1 MHTNP
6 PSPFNILALLLLSI
20 MHYSLVG
27 RSKRSDLRH
36 AKPNEILC
44 VVGRYACSVYITH
57 FYNHVCDKKHLKN
70 KKLNNPVHLIYL
82 HFYCSQLCNIACKG
96 EQKMRLDKFTI
107 KAQEALQSAQSL
119 ASEKHNPELSTEHLM
134 QSLINQTDGIVT
146 PIFQKLGVDVHGITA
161 VLEDLIQKSPKVQ
174 GVSSDI
180 RVSIPLQSVLETAL
194 KEATSLKDEY
204 VSTEHLLIACAES
217 KQDKVGKILS
227 DAGITKDKI
236 LKALVDIRGNQRIT
250 DQNPEDKYQTLT
262 RFGRE
267 LTQEAMTGKLD
278 PVIGRDD
285 EIRRVMQVLSRR
297 RKNNPVLIGEPGVGK
312 TAIVEGLA
320 QRIADGDVP
329 ESLRE
334 KRLIALD
341 LGALI
346 AGSKYRGEFED
357 RLKAVLADVEQ
368 AEGQVVLFIDELHT
382 IVGAG
387 AAEGAVDASNMLKP
401 ALARGELRCIG
412 ATTLDEY
419 RKHIEKD
426 AALERRFQP
435 VLVQEP
441 SAEDTIAILRGLKE
455 RYETHHGV
463 QIQDNAIVAAA
474 TLSKRYI
481 SDRFLPDKAV
491 DLIDEAASRLRIEID
506 SVPEVIDEVERRI
519 IQLQI
524 EQQALEKEDD
534 DASKQRVKKLNLDL
548 AELKEKSNALKAGW
562 KNEKENLGQIR
573 KLMEQIETL
582 RFESEQAKRTGNL
595 AKASELEYGKIPA
608 LETELE
614 TLREAVE
621 ADENGTQMLK
631 EHVSAED
638 IAEIVAKWTGI
649 PVYRL
654 MEGETQKL
662 LHMEER
668 LSEQVIG
675 QNEAVS
681 AVSNAIRR
689 SRVGLGDP
697 EQPLGSF
704 LFMGPTGVGKTHLA
718 KSLAEFLFD
727 DVNAIVRIDMSEYME
742 KHTVSRLIGAP
753 PGYVGYDE
761 GGQLTEAVRR
771 HPYCVILLDEVE
783 KAHPEVFNV
792 LLQMLDDGRMTD
804 GQGRTVDFK
813 YTVVIMTSN
822 IGSQWISDSHLRN
835 DEIRQKVMDALQA
848 HFTPEFL
855 NRVDDLIIFDR
866 LGIEELKQ
874 IVTLEIT
881 QLSAR
886 FAEKEMT
893 LTLTDSAK
901 TELVNRGFDAVY
913 GARPL
918 RRTLQRDILNPLA
931 IDMLESKFQD
941 GDAIAVDFAD
951 GEFLFSA
958 K

>member
-1 MHTNP
+1 
-6 PSPFNILALLLLSI
+6 
-20 MHYSLVG
+20 
-27 RSKRSDLRH
+27 
-36 AKPNEILC
+36 
-44 VVGRYACSVYITH
+44 
-57 FYNHVCDKKHLKN
+57 
-70 KKLNNPVHLIYL
+70 
-82 HFYCSQLCNIACKG
+82 
-96 EQKMRLDKFTI
+96 MRFDRFTI
-107 KAQEALQSAQSL
+107 KAREVLETAQNL
-119 ASEKHNPELSTEHLM
+119 ATDAQNPELSVEHLM
-134 QSLINQTDGIVT
+134 LALIKQTDGIVT
-146 PIFQKLGVDVHGITA
+146 PIFQKLGVDLAGITSAIETA
-161 VLEDLIQKSPKVQ
+161 VEKMPKVQ
-174 GVSSDI
+174 GAASEMRIAHV
-180 RVSIPLQSVLETAL
+180 LQSVLDAGF
-194 KEATSLKDEY
+194 KEATVLKDAY
-204 VSTEHLLIACAES
+204 VSTEHLLIACTEA
-217 KQDKVGKILS
+217 KQTEVGKILRE
-227 DAGITKDKI
+227 AGVTKDKI

-250 DQNPEDKYQTLT
+250 DQNPEDKYQALT

-267 LTQEAMTGKLD
+267 LTQEAISGKLD

-435 VLVQEP
+435 VQVEEP
-441 SAEDTIAILRGLKE
+441 SVEDTIAILRGLKE

-481 SDRFLPDKAV
+481 SERFLPDKAV
-491 DLIDEAASRLRIEID
+491 DLVDEAASRLRIEID
-506 SVPEVIDEVERRI
+506 SVPEQIDEVERRI

-524 EQQALEKEDD
+524 EQQALEKEEDS
-534 DASKQRVKKLNLDL
+534 ASQQRLEKLIAEL
-548 AELKEKSNALKAGW
+548 AELKEQADALKAAW
-562 KNEKENLGQIR
+562 QNEKASLTQIGE
-573 KLMEQIETL
+573 LMEQIEAL
-582 RFESEQAKRTGNL
+582 RIESEQAKRSGNL
-595 AKASELEYGKIPA
+595 AGASELEYGKIP
-608 LETELE
+608 ELE
-614 TLREAVE
+614 SQLNRVRETME
-621 ADENGTQMLK
+621 ANAQGTQMLK
-631 EHVSAED
+631 EQVGAED

-662 LHMEER
+662 IHMEER
-668 LSEQVIG
+668 LQAQVIG
-675 QNEAVS
+675 QDAAVS

-689 SRVGLGDP
+689 ARVGLGDP
-697 EQPLGSF
+697 DRPLGSF

-727 DVNAIVRIDMSEYME
+727 DANAMTRIDMSEYME

-813 YTVVIMTSN
+813 NAVVIMTSN
-822 IGSQWISDSHLRN
+822 IGSQWISDALL
-835 DEIRQKVMDALQA
+835 DGKEIRRKVMEAVQS
-848 HFTPEFL
+848 HFPPEFL
-855 NRVDDLIIFDR
+855 NRIDDLIIFDR
-866 LGIEELKQ
+866 LGIEALKR
-874 IVTLEIT
+874 IVTLELT
-881 QLSAR
+881 QLSQR

-893 LTLTDSAK
+893 LVLSESANDA
-901 TELVNRGFDAVY
+901 LVKRGFDAVY

-918 RRTLQRDILNPLA
+918 RRTIQRDILNPLA
-931 IDMLESKFQD
+931 IQILEGTFHD
-941 GDAIAVDFAD
+941 GDAIAVDFEDEKFTFQKA
-951 GEFLFSA
+951 
-958 K
+958 

>member
-1 MHTNP
+1 M
-6 PSPFNILALLLLSI
+6 LSCISSNESRRHI
-20 MHYSLVG
+20 MQF
-27 RSKRSDLRH
+27 D
-36 AKPNEILC
+36 
-44 VVGRYACSVYITH
+44 
-57 FYNHVCDKKHLKN
+57 
-70 KKLNNPVHLIYL
+70 
-82 HFYCSQLCNIACKG
+82 
-96 EQKMRLDKFTI
+96 RLTI
-107 KAQEALQSAQSL
+107 KAQEALQTAQSL
-119 ASEKHNPELSTEHLM
+119 SSQAQSPELGVEHLM
-134 QSLINQTDGIVT
+134 VALITQTDGIVT
-146 PIFQKLGVDVHGITA
+146 PIFQKLGADTA
-161 VLEDLIQKSPKVQ
+161 SIKAATEGVIEKAPKVHRA
-174 GVSSDI
+174 GSELYISAA
-180 RVSIPLQSVLETAL
+180 LQTVLDNAM
-194 KEATSLKDEY
+194 KEATTLKDEY
-204 VSTEHLLIACAES
+204 VSTEHLLIACAET
-217 KQDKVGKILS
+217 KQSETGKILRE
-227 DAGITKDKI
+227 AGITKDKI
-236 LKALVDIRGNQRIT
+236 LAALVDIRGNQRVT
-250 DQNPEDKYQTLT
+250 DQNPEDKYQALT

-267 LTQEAMTGKLD
+267 LTQEALAGRLD

-329 ESLRE
+329 ETLRE
-334 KRLIALD
+334 KRLTALD

-357 RLKAVLADVEQ
+357 RLKAVLADIEQ
-368 AEGQVVLFIDELHT
+368 AEGQVILFIDELHT

-419 RKHIEKD
+419 RKYIEKD

-435 VLVQEP
+435 VQVLEP
-441 SAEDTIAILRGLKE
+441 SVEDTIAILRGLKE

-474 TLSKRYI
+474 TLSKRYL
-481 SDRFLPDKAV
+481 SERFLPDKAV
-491 DLIDEAASRLRIEID
+491 DLVDEAASRLRIEID
-506 SVPEVIDEVERRI
+506 SVPEEIDEVERRI

-524 EQQALEKEDD
+524 EQQALMKEDD
-534 DASKQRVKKLNLDL
+534 AAAKQRLEKLNAEL
-548 AELKEKSNALKAGW
+548 AELKERANALKANW
-562 KNEKENLGQIR
+562 QNEKANLVQIR
-573 KLMEQIETL
+573 ELMEQIEAL
-582 RFESEQAKRTGNL
+582 RIESEQAKRSGDL
-595 AKASELEYGKIPA
+595 GKASELEYGRIPA
-608 LETELE
+608 LEKQLQA
-614 TLREAVE
+614 LREDAVE
-621 ADENGTQMLK
+621 EPSLSRQSDNATSHSRLLK

-649 PVYRL
+649 PVFRL

-668 LSEQVIG
+668 LREQVIG
-675 QNEAVS
+675 QNEAVA

-689 SRVGLGDP
+689 ARVGLGDP
-697 EQPLGSF
+697 GKPLGSF

-727 DVNAIVRIDMSEYME
+727 DANAMVRMDMSEYME

-771 HPYCVILLDEVE
+771 QPYCVILLDEVE

-813 YTVVIMTSN
+813 NTVVIMSSN
-822 IGSQWISDSHLRN
+822 IGSQWITDARLMPEELR
-835 DEIRQKVMDALQA
+835 RKVMDALRA
-848 HFTPEFL
+848 HFPPEFL
-855 NRVDDLIIFDR
+855 NRIDDLVIFER
-866 LGIEELKQ
+866 LGMDELKR
-874 IVTLEIT
+874 IVTLELAH
-881 QLSAR
+881 LSTR

-893 LTLTDSAK
+893 LTLSDAAK
-901 TELVNRGFDAVY
+901 AQLVERGFDEVY

-918 RRTLQRDILNPLA
+918 RRVLQRDILNPLA
-931 IDMLESKFQD
+931 IQMLEGTFSD
-941 GDAIAVDFAD
+941 GDAIAADFAN
-951 GEFLFSA
+951 GEFVFQ
-958 K
+958 KE

>member
-1 MHTNP
+1 
-6 PSPFNILALLLLSI
+6 
-20 MHYSLVG
+20 
-27 RSKRSDLRH
+27 
-36 AKPNEILC
+36 
-44 VVGRYACSVYITH
+44 
-57 FYNHVCDKKHLKN
+57 
-70 KKLNNPVHLIYL
+70 
-82 HFYCSQLCNIACKG
+82 
-96 EQKMRLDKFTI
+96 MRLDRLTI
-107 KAQEALQSAQSL
+107 KAQEALQAAQTL
-119 ASEKHNPELSTEHLM
+119 ASEAQNPELGVEHLM
-134 QSLINQTDGIVT
+134 LSLIKQTDGIVT
-146 PIFQKLGVDVHGITA
+146 PIFQKLGVDTQEITSA
-161 VLEDLIQKSPKVQ
+161 LEGVLQKSPKVQ
-174 GVSSDI
+174 GVSSELHI
-180 RVSIPLQSVLETAL
+180 SRSLQSVLETAL
-194 KEATSLKDEY
+194 KEAVTLKDEY
-204 VSTEHLLIACAES
+204 VSTEHLLIACTES
-217 KQDKVGKILS
+217 KQSEVGQILH
-227 DAGITKDKI
+227 DAGVTKNKI
-236 LKALVDIRGNQRIT
+236 LKALVDIRGTQRIT
-250 DQNPEDKYQTLT
+250 DQNPEDKYQALT

-267 LTQEAMTGKLD
+267 LTQEAMSGKLD

-368 AEGQVVLFIDELHT
+368 SEGQVVLFIDELHT

-419 RKHIEKD
+419 RKYIEKD

-435 VLVQEP
+435 IQVQEP
-441 SAEDTIAILRGLKE
+441 SVEGTIAILRGLKE
-455 RYETHHGV
+455 KYETHHGV

-474 TLSKRYI
+474 TFSKRYI

-491 DLIDEAASRLRIEID
+491 DLVDEAASRLRIEID
-506 SVPEVIDEVERRI
+506 SVPEEIDEVERRI

-524 EQQALEKEDD
+524 EQQALKKEED
-534 DASKQRVKKLNLDL
+534 DASKQRLENLNADL
-548 AELKEKSNALKAGW
+548 AELKEKANALKASW
-562 KNEKENLGQIR
+562 QNEKAHLIQVRE
-573 KLMEQIETL
+573 LMEQIEEL
-582 RFESEQAKRTGNL
+582 RTESEQAKRIGNL

-608 LETELE
+608 LESQLN
-614 TLREAVE
+614 TLRETAETV
-621 ADENGTQMLK
+621 ANGTHMLK
-631 EHVSAED
+631 EYVSAED

-649 PVYRL
+649 PVFRL

-668 LSEQVIG
+668 LCEQVIG
-675 QNEAVS
+675 QDEAVS

-697 EQPLGSF
+697 ERPLGSF

-727 DVNAIVRIDMSEYME
+727 DVNAMVRIDMSEYME

-761 GGQLTEAVRR
+761 GGQLTETVRR
-771 HPYCVILLDEVE
+771 HPYCVILFDEVE

-813 YTVVIMTSN
+813 NTVVIMTSN
-822 IGSQWISDSHLRN
+822 IGSQWISDTHLATE
-835 DEIRQKVMDALQA
+835 EIRQKVMEALQT
-848 HFTPEFL
+848 HFPPEFL

-866 LGIEELKQ
+866 LGIDELKQ
-874 IVTLEIT
+874 IVTLELLK
-881 QLSAR
+881 LSVR
-886 FAEKEMT
+886 FAEKDMT
-893 LTLTDSAK
+893 LTLSEPAK
-901 TELVNRGFDAVY
+901 EELVNRGFDAVY

-931 IDMLESKFQD
+931 IDILEGNFHD
-941 GDAIAVDFAD
+941 GDAVAVDFTD
-951 GEFLFSA
+951 GEFVFQ
-958 K
+958 KR

>member
-1 MHTNP
+1 MDTHKAT
-6 PSPFNILALLLLSI
+6 LAV
-20 MHYSLVG
+20 SLVDTYIG
-27 RSKRSDLRH
+27 QAQDLPLPAAIKSQRPEKSGIDFATPYVELIRIKQKQYRSH
-36 AKPNEILC
+36 I
-44 VVGRYACSVYITH
+44 
-57 FYNHVCDKKHLKN
+57 
-70 KKLNNPVHLIYL
+70 
-82 HFYCSQLCNIACKG
+82 
-96 EQKMRLDKFTI
+96 MRFDRFTI
-107 KAQEALQSAQSL
+107 KAQEALQTAQSL
-119 ASEKHNPELSTEHLM
+119 ASDAQSPELGVEHLM
-134 QSLINQTDGIVT
+134 LALIGQTDGIVM
-146 PIFQKLGVDVHGITA
+146 PIFQKLGVDIPGITSSVEA
-161 VLEDLIQKSPKVQ
+161 AAQKTPKVQ
-174 GVSSDI
+174 GAAAEMRI
-180 RVSIPLQSVLETAL
+180 APALQSVLDSAF
-194 KEATSLKDEY
+194 KEATALKDEY
-204 VSTEHLLIACAES
+204 VSTEHLLIACAEA
-217 KQDKVGKILS
+217 KQTEVGKILRE
-227 DAGITKDKI
+227 AGVTKDKI

-250 DQNPEDKYQTLT
+250 DQNPEDKYQALT

-267 LTQEAMTGKLD
+267 LTQEAISGKLD

-357 RLKAVLADVEQ
+357 RLKAVLADIEQ
-368 AEGQVVLFIDELHT
+368 AEGQVILFIDELHT

-435 VLVQEP
+435 VQVEEP
-441 SAEDTIAILRGLKE
+441 SVEDTIAILRGLKE

-481 SDRFLPDKAV
+481 SERFLPDKAV
-491 DLIDEAASRLRIEID
+491 DLVDEAASRLRIEID
-506 SVPEVIDEVERRI
+506 SVPEAIDEVERRI

-524 EQQALEKEDD
+524 EQQALEKEE
-534 DASKQRVKKLNLDL
+534 DAASQQRLEKLIAEL
-548 AELKEKSNALKAGW
+548 AELKEKANALKAAW
-562 KNEKENLGQIR
+562 QNEKASLTQIGE
-573 KLMEQIETL
+573 LMERIEAF
-582 RFESEQAKRTGNL
+582 RIESEQAKRSGNL
-595 AKASELEYGKIPA
+595 GRASELEYGKIPELESQLSTIREA
-608 LETELE
+608 LETD
-614 TLREAVE
+614 A
-621 ADENGTQMLK
+621 NGTQMLK
-631 EHVSAED
+631 EQVSAED

-668 LSEQVIG
+668 LCEQVIG
-675 QNEAVS
+675 QDEAVS

-689 SRVGLGDP
+689 ARVGLGDP
-697 EQPLGSF
+697 DRPLGSF

-727 DVNAIVRIDMSEYME
+727 DANAMARIDMSEYME

-783 KAHPEVFNV
+783 KAHSEVFNV

-813 YTVVIMTSN
+813 NTVVIMTSN
-822 IGSQWISDSHLRN
+822 IGSQWISDALL
-835 DEIRQKVMDALQA
+835 DGKEIRRKVMEAVQA
-848 HFTPEFL
+848 HFPPEFL
-855 NRVDDLIIFDR
+855 NRIDDLIIFDR
-866 LGIEELKQ
+866 LDIEALQ
-874 IVTLEIT
+874 RIVTLELA
-881 QLSAR
+881 QLSLR

-893 LTLTDSAK
+893 LTLTESANA
-901 TELVNRGFDAVY
+901 ELVKRGFDPVY

-918 RRTLQRDILNPLA
+918 RRTIQRDILNPLA
-931 IDMLESKFQD
+931 IEMLEGNFQD
-941 GDAIAVDFAD
+941 GNAIAVDFEDEGFIFRKA
-951 GEFLFSA
+951 
-958 K
+958 

>member
-1 MHTNP
+1 MQ
-6 PSPFNILALLLLSI
+6 F
-20 MHYSLVG
+20 
-27 RSKRSDLRH
+27 D
-36 AKPNEILC
+36 
-44 VVGRYACSVYITH
+44 
-57 FYNHVCDKKHLKN
+57 
-70 KKLNNPVHLIYL
+70 
-82 HFYCSQLCNIACKG
+82 
-96 EQKMRLDKFTI
+96 RLTI
-107 KAQEALQSAQSL
+107 KAQEALQTAQSL
-119 ASEKHNPELSTEHLM
+119 SSEAQSPELGVEHLM
-134 QSLINQTDGIVT
+134 LALITQTDGIVT
-146 PIFQKLGVDVHGITA
+146 PIFQKLGAETAGIKTA
-161 VLEDLIQKSPKVQ
+161 LEEAVEKAPKVQ
-174 GVSSDI
+174 RTGSELYISAA
-180 RVSIPLQSVLETAL
+180 LQAVLDNAMKET
-194 KEATSLKDEY
+194 TTLKDEY
-204 VSTEHLLIACAES
+204 VSTEHLLIACAET
-217 KQDKVGKILS
+217 KQSDTGKILR

-236 LKALVDIRGNQRIT
+236 LKALVDIRGNQRVT
-250 DQNPEDKYQTLT
+250 DQNPEDKYQALT
-262 RFGRE
+262 RFGRA
-267 LTQEAMTGKLD
+267 LTEEALAGKLD

-329 ESLRE
+329 ETLRE

-357 RLKAVLADVEQ
+357 RLKAVLADIEQ

-435 VLVQEP
+435 VQVLEP
-441 SAEDTIAILRGLKE
+441 SVEDTIAILRGLKE

-474 TLSKRYI
+474 TLSKRYL
-481 SDRFLPDKAV
+481 SERFLPDKAV
-491 DLIDEAASRLRIEID
+491 DLVDEAASRLRIEID
-506 SVPEVIDEVERRI
+506 SVPEEIDEVERRI

-524 EQQALEKEDD
+524 EQQALMKEE
-534 DASKQRVKKLNLDL
+534 DAAAKQRLEKLNAEL
-548 AELKEKSNALKAGW
+548 AELKERANALKASW
-562 KNEKENLGQIR
+562 QNEKANLGQIR
-573 KLMEQIETL
+573 ELMEQIEAL
-582 RFESEQAKRTGNL
+582 RIKSEQAKRSGDL
-595 AKASELEYGKIPA
+595 GKASELEYGRIPA
-608 LETELE
+608 LENQLQ
-614 TLREAVE
+614 TLREDAAGETSRSRCVGYR
-621 ADENGTQMLK
+621 DKDVPPTGGFRDKDVPPTGGFRDKDVPPTQAPVGETSGSRGNTSPVGETSRSRCNNAPSRLLK

-649 PVYRL
+649 PVSRL

-668 LSEQVIG
+668 LREQVIG
-675 QNEAVS
+675 QDEAVA

-689 SRVGLGDP
+689 ARVGLGDP
-697 EQPLGSF
+697 GKPLGSF

-727 DVNAIVRIDMSEYME
+727 DANATVRIDMSEYME

-771 HPYCVILLDEVE
+771 QPYCVILLDEVE

-813 YTVVIMTSN
+813 NAVVIMSSN
-822 IGSQWISDSHLRN
+822 IGSQWITDARLVAEELR
-835 DEIRQKVMDALQA
+835 RKVMDALRA
-848 HFTPEFL
+848 HFPPEFL
-855 NRVDDLIIFDR
+855 NRIDDLVIFER
-866 LGIEELKQ
+866 LGRDELKR
-874 IVTLEIT
+874 IVSLELAH
-881 QLSAR
+881 LSTR

-893 LTLTDSAK
+893 LTLSDAAK
-901 TELVNRGFDAVY
+901 TQLVELGFDAVY

-918 RRTLQRDILNPLA
+918 RRVLQRDILNPLA
-931 IDMLESKFQD
+931 IQMLERAFSD
-941 GDAIAVDFAD
+941 GDAIAADFVD
-951 GEFLFSA
+951 GEFVFRKEEPIRSP
-958 K
+958 

>member
-1 MHTNP
+1 
-6 PSPFNILALLLLSI
+6 
-20 MHYSLVG
+20 
-27 RSKRSDLRH
+27 
-36 AKPNEILC
+36 
-44 VVGRYACSVYITH
+44 
-57 FYNHVCDKKHLKN
+57 
-70 KKLNNPVHLIYL
+70 
-82 HFYCSQLCNIACKG
+82 
-96 EQKMRLDKFTI
+96 MRFDRLTI
-107 KAQEALQSAQSL
+107 KAQEALETAQNLATDAQS
-119 ASEKHNPELSTEHLM
+119 PELGVEHLM
-134 QSLINQTDGIVT
+134 FALIRQTDGIVT
-146 PIFQKLGVDVHGITA
+146 PIFQKLGVDTDQITSA
-161 VLEDLIQKSPKVQ
+161 VEAAVQKAPKVQ
-174 GVSSDI
+174 GATSEMRI
-180 RVSIPLQSVLETAL
+180 AAALQSVLDAGF
-194 KEATSLKDEY
+194 KEATALKDEY
-204 VSTEHLLIACAES
+204 VSTEHLLIACTET
-217 KQDKVGKILS
+217 KQSEVGKILRE
-227 DAGITKDKI
+227 AGVTKDKI
-236 LKALVDIRGNQRIT
+236 LKALVDIRGTQRVT
-250 DQNPEDKYQTLT
+250 DQNPEDKYQALI

-267 LTQEAMTGKLD
+267 LTQEAISGKLD

-435 VLVQEP
+435 VQVEEP
-441 SAEDTIAILRGLKE
+441 SVEDTIAILRGLKE

-481 SDRFLPDKAV
+481 SERFLPDKAV
-491 DLIDEAASRLRIEID
+491 DLVDEAASRLRIEID
-506 SVPEVIDEVERRI
+506 SVPEEIDEVERRI

-524 EQQALEKEDD
+524 EQQALEKEED
-534 DASKQRVKKLNLDL
+534 DASQQRLEKLIAEL
-548 AELKEKSNALKAGW
+548 AEFKARADALKAAW
-562 KNEKENLGQIR
+562 QNEKANLTQIGE
-573 KLMEQIETL
+573 LMEQIEGL
-582 RFESEQAKRTGNL
+582 RIESEQAKRTGNL
-595 AKASELEYGKIPA
+595 ARASELEYGQIPA
-608 LETELE
+608 LEAQLKSVREVVE
-614 TLREAVE
+614 T
-621 ADENGTQMLK
+621 DTHGTQMLK

-662 LHMEER
+662 INMEER
-668 LSEQVIG
+668 LREQVIG
-675 QNEAVS
+675 QDEAVS

-689 SRVGLGDP
+689 ARVGLGDP
-697 EQPLGSF
+697 ERPLGSF

-727 DVNAIVRIDMSEYME
+727 DANAMARIDMSEYME

-813 YTVVIMTSN
+813 NAVVIMTSN
-822 IGSQWISDSHLRN
+822 IGSQWISDALL
-835 DEIRQKVMDALQA
+835 DGKEIRQKVMAAVQT
-848 HFTPEFL
+848 HFPPEFL
-855 NRVDDLIIFDR
+855 NRIDDLIIFDR

-874 IVTLEIT
+874 IVTLELG
-881 QLSAR
+881 QLSHR

-893 LTLTDSAK
+893 LTLSESANE
-901 TELVNRGFDAVY
+901 ELVKRGFDTVY

-918 RRTLQRDILNPLA
+918 RRTIQRDILNPLA
-931 IDMLESKFQD
+931 IQMLEGTFHD
-941 GDAIAVDFAD
+941 GDAIAVDFTKD
-951 GEFLFSA
+951 EFVFQKA
-958 K
+958 

>member
-1 MHTNP
+1 
-6 PSPFNILALLLLSI
+6 
-20 MHYSLVG
+20 
-27 RSKRSDLRH
+27 
-36 AKPNEILC
+36 
-44 VVGRYACSVYITH
+44 
-57 FYNHVCDKKHLKN
+57 
-70 KKLNNPVHLIYL
+70 
-82 HFYCSQLCNIACKG
+82 
-96 EQKMRLDKFTI
+96 MRFDRLTI
-107 KAQEALQSAQSL
+107 KAQEALETAQNLATDAQS
-119 ASEKHNPELSTEHLM
+119 PELNVEHLM
-134 QSLINQTDGIVT
+134 LALIRQTDGIVT
-146 PIFQKLGVDVHGITA
+146 PIFQKLGVDIAGIASAIETT
-161 VLEDLIQKSPKVQ
+161 VQKTPKVQ
-174 GVSSDI
+174 GAASEMRI
-180 RVSIPLQSVLETAL
+180 AHALQSVLDAGF
-194 KEATSLKDEY
+194 KEATTLKDEY
-204 VSTEHLLIACAES
+204 VSTEHLLITCTEA
-217 KQDKVGKILS
+217 KQTEVGKILRE
-227 DAGITKDKI
+227 AGVTKDKI

-250 DQNPEDKYQTLT
+250 DQNPEDKYQALT

-267 LTQEAMTGKLD
+267 LTQEAISGKLD

-435 VLVQEP
+435 VQVEEP
-441 SAEDTIAILRGLKE
+441 SVEDTIAILRGLKE

-481 SDRFLPDKAV
+481 SERFLPDKAV
-491 DLIDEAASRLRIEID
+491 DLVDEAASRLRIEID
-506 SVPEVIDEVERRI
+506 SVPEEIDEVERRI

-524 EQQALEKEDD
+524 EQQALEKEED
-534 DASKQRVKKLNLDL
+534 STSQQRLEKLIAEL
-548 AELKEKSNALKAGW
+548 AELKERSDALKAAW
-562 KNEKENLGQIR
+562 QNEKASLTQIGD
-573 KLMEQIETL
+573 LMEQIEAL
-582 RFESEQAKRTGNL
+582 RIESEQAKRSGNL
-595 AKASELEYGKIPA
+595 GRASELEYGRIPELESQLKTVRET
-608 LETELE
+608 LETN
-614 TLREAVE
+614 TQ
-621 ADENGTQMLK
+621 GTQMLK
-631 EHVSAED
+631 ERVSAED

-654 MEGETQKL
+654 IEGETQKL
-662 LHMEER
+662 ISMEER
-668 LSEQVIG
+668 LREQVIG
-675 QNEAVS
+675 QDEAVS

-689 SRVGLGDP
+689 ARVGLGDP
-697 EQPLGSF
+697 DRPLGSF

-727 DVNAIVRIDMSEYME
+727 DANAMTRIDMSEYME

-813 YTVVIMTSN
+813 NTVVIMTSN
-822 IGSQWISDSHLRN
+822 IGSQWISDPLL
-835 DEIRQKVMDALQA
+835 DGKEIRRKVMEAVQA
-848 HFTPEFL
+848 HFPPEFL
-855 NRVDDLIIFDR
+855 NRIDDLIIFDR
-866 LGIEELKQ
+866 LGIEELKR
-874 IVTLEIT
+874 IVPLELM
-881 QLSAR
+881 QLSNR

-893 LTLTDSAK
+893 LTLSESAND
-901 TELVNRGFDAVY
+901 ELVKRGFDTVY
-913 GARPL
+913 GARPV
-918 RRTLQRDILNPLA
+918 RRTIQRDILNPLA
-931 IDMLESKFQD
+931 IQMLEGTFHD
-941 GDAIAVDFAD
+941 GDAITVDFEGA
-951 GEFLFSA
+951 EFVFRKA
-958 K
+958 

>member
-1 MHTNP
+1 
-6 PSPFNILALLLLSI
+6 
-20 MHYSLVG
+20 
-27 RSKRSDLRH
+27 
-36 AKPNEILC
+36 
-44 VVGRYACSVYITH
+44 
-57 FYNHVCDKKHLKN
+57 
-70 KKLNNPVHLIYL
+70 
-82 HFYCSQLCNIACKG
+82 
-96 EQKMRLDKFTI
+96 MRFDRLTI
-107 KAQEALQSAQSL
+107 KAQEALESAQNL
-119 ASEKHNPELSTEHLM
+119 ATDAQNPELSVEHLM
-134 QSLINQTDGIVT
+134 LALIRQTDGIVA
-146 PIFQKLGVDVHGITA
+146 PIFQKLGVDIPGVTLAIETA
-161 VLEDLIQKSPKVQ
+161 VQKAPKVQ
-174 GVSSDI
+174 GAASEMRISHA
-180 RVSIPLQSVLETAL
+180 LQSVLDTGFKEATAL
-194 KEATSLKDEY
+194 KDAY
-204 VSTEHLLIACAES
+204 VSTEHLLIACAEA
-217 KQDKVGKILS
+217 KQTEVGKILRE
-227 DAGITKDKI
+227 AGITKDKI

-250 DQNPEDKYQTLT
+250 DQNPEDKYQALT

-267 LTQEAMTGKLD
+267 LTQEAISGKLD

-320 QRIADGDVP
+320 QRIANGDVP

-435 VLVQEP
+435 VQVEEP
-441 SAEDTIAILRGLKE
+441 SVEDTIAILRGLKE

-481 SDRFLPDKAV
+481 SERFLPDKAV
-491 DLIDEAASRLRIEID
+491 DLVDEAASRLRIEID
-506 SVPEVIDEVERRI
+506 SVPEEIDEVERRI

-534 DASKQRVKKLNLDL
+534 SASQQRLEKLTEEL
-548 AELKEKSNALKAGW
+548 AALKEQANALKATW
-562 KNEKENLGQIR
+562 QNEKTSLTQIGE
-573 KLMEQIETL
+573 LMEQIETL
-582 RFESEQAKRTGNL
+582 RIESEQAKRAGNL
-595 AKASELEYGKIPA
+595 ARASELEYGKIP
-608 LETELE
+608 ELE
-614 TLREAVE
+614 SQLKTIRETIETNVQ
-621 ADENGTQMLK
+621 GTQMLK
-631 EHVSAED
+631 EQVGAED

-662 LHMEER
+662 IHMEAR
-668 LSEQVIG
+668 LQEQVIG
-675 QNEAVS
+675 QDEAVS

-689 SRVGLGDP
+689 ARVGLGDP
-697 EQPLGSF
+697 DRPLGSF

-727 DVNAIVRIDMSEYME
+727 DANAMTRIDMSEYME

-813 YTVVIMTSN
+813 NAVVIMTSN
-822 IGSQWISDSHLRN
+822 IGSQWISDALL
-835 DEIRQKVMDALQA
+835 DGKEIRRKVMEAVQG
-848 HFTPEFL
+848 HFPPEFL
-855 NRVDDLIIFDR
+855 NRIDDLIIFDR
-866 LGIEELKQ
+866 LGIDELKR
-874 IVTLEIT
+874 IVTLELT
-881 QLSAR
+881 ELSHR

-893 LTLTDSAK
+893 LVLSESANE
-901 TELVNRGFDAVY
+901 ELVKRGFDTVY

-918 RRTLQRDILNPLA
+918 RRTIQRDILNPLA
-931 IDMLESKFQD
+931 IQILEGTFND
-941 GDAIAVDFAD
+941 GDAIAVDFED
-951 GEFLFSA
+951 EEFAFKKA
-958 K
+958 

>member
-1 MHTNP
+1 MQ
-6 PSPFNILALLLLSI
+6 F
-20 MHYSLVG
+20 
-27 RSKRSDLRH
+27 D
-36 AKPNEILC
+36 
-44 VVGRYACSVYITH
+44 
-57 FYNHVCDKKHLKN
+57 
-70 KKLNNPVHLIYL
+70 
-82 HFYCSQLCNIACKG
+82 
-96 EQKMRLDKFTI
+96 RLTI
-107 KAQEALQSAQSL
+107 KAQEALQTAQSL
-119 ASEKHNPELSTEHLM
+119 SSQAQSPELGVEHLM
-134 QSLINQTDGIVT
+134 VALITQTDGIVT
-146 PIFQKLGVDVHGITA
+146 PIFQKLGADTA
-161 VLEDLIQKSPKVQ
+161 SIKAAIEGVIEKAPKVHRA
-174 GVSSDI
+174 GSELYISAA
-180 RVSIPLQSVLETAL
+180 LQTVLDNAM
-194 KEATSLKDEY
+194 KEATTLKDEY
-204 VSTEHLLIACAES
+204 VSTEHLLIACAET
-217 KQDKVGKILS
+217 KQSETGKILRE
-227 DAGITKDKI
+227 AGVTKDKI
-236 LKALVDIRGNQRIT
+236 LAALVDIRGNQRVT
-250 DQNPEDKYQTLT
+250 DQNPEDKYQALT

-267 LTQEAMTGKLD
+267 LTQEALAGKLD

-329 ESLRE
+329 ETLRE
-334 KRLIALD
+334 KRLTALD

-357 RLKAVLADVEQ
+357 RLKAVLADIEQ
-368 AEGQVVLFIDELHT
+368 AEGQVILFIDELHT

-419 RKHIEKD
+419 RKYIEKD

-435 VLVQEP
+435 VQVLEP
-441 SAEDTIAILRGLKE
+441 SVEDTIAILRGLKE

-474 TLSKRYI
+474 TLSKRYL
-481 SDRFLPDKAV
+481 SERFLPDKAV
-491 DLIDEAASRLRIEID
+491 DLVDEAASRLRIEID
-506 SVPEVIDEVERRI
+506 SVPEEIDEVERRI

-524 EQQALEKEDD
+524 EQQALMKEDD
-534 DASKQRVKKLNLDL
+534 AAAKQRLEKLNAEL
-548 AELKEKSNALKAGW
+548 AELKERANALKANW
-562 KNEKENLGQIR
+562 QNEKANLVQIR
-573 KLMEQIETL
+573 ELMEQIEAL
-582 RFESEQAKRTGNL
+582 RIESEQAKRSGDL
-595 AKASELEYGKIPA
+595 GKASELEYGRIPA
-608 LETELE
+608 LEKQLQA
-614 TLREAVE
+614 LREDAVE
-621 ADENGTQMLK
+621 EPSRSRQSDNATSHSRLLK

-649 PVYRL
+649 PVFRL

-668 LSEQVIG
+668 LREQVIG
-675 QNEAVS
+675 QNEAVA

-689 SRVGLGDP
+689 ARVGLGDP
-697 EQPLGSF
+697 GKPLGSF

-727 DVNAIVRIDMSEYME
+727 DANAMVRMDMSEYME

-771 HPYCVILLDEVE
+771 QPYCVILLDEVE

-813 YTVVIMTSN
+813 NTVVIMSSN
-822 IGSQWISDSHLRN
+822 IGSQWITDARLMPEELR
-835 DEIRQKVMDALQA
+835 RKVMDALRA
-848 HFTPEFL
+848 HFPPEFL
-855 NRVDDLIIFDR
+855 NRIDDLVIFER
-866 LGIEELKQ
+866 LGMDELKR
-874 IVTLEIT
+874 IVTLELAH
-881 QLSAR
+881 LSTR

-893 LTLTDSAK
+893 LTLSDAAK
-901 TELVNRGFDAVY
+901 AQLVERGFDEVY

-918 RRTLQRDILNPLA
+918 RRVLQRDILNPLA
-931 IDMLESKFQD
+931 IQMLEGTFSD
-941 GDAIAVDFAD
+941 GDAIAADFAN
-951 GEFLFSA
+951 GEFVFQ
-958 K
+958 KE

>member
-1 MHTNP
+1 
-6 PSPFNILALLLLSI
+6 
-20 MHYSLVG
+20 
-27 RSKRSDLRH
+27 
-36 AKPNEILC
+36 
-44 VVGRYACSVYITH
+44 
-57 FYNHVCDKKHLKN
+57 
-70 KKLNNPVHLIYL
+70 
-82 HFYCSQLCNIACKG
+82 
-96 EQKMRLDKFTI
+96 MRFDRFTI
-107 KAQEALQSAQSL
+107 KAQEALQTAEHL
-119 ASEKHNPELSTEHLM
+119 ASEAQNPALDVEHLM
-134 QSLINQTDGIVT
+134 LALIKQAGGIVS
-146 PIFQKLGVDVHGITA
+146 PIFQKLGADTAGITSALEA
-161 VLEDLIQKSPKVQ
+161 VVQKTPKVQ
-174 GVSSDI
+174 GARSQLHI
-180 RVSIPLQSVLETAL
+180 TAALQGVLETAL
-194 KEATSLKDEY
+194 KEATALKDEY

-217 KQDKVGKILS
+217 KQGDAGKILQ
-227 DAGITKDKI
+227 DAGVTKDNI
-236 LKALVDIRGNQRIT
+236 LKVLVDIRGTQRIT
-250 DQNPEDKYQTLT
+250 DQNPEDKYQALT

-267 LTQEAMTGKLD
+267 LTQEAMSGKLD

-357 RLKAVLADVEQ
+357 RLKAVLADIEQ

-435 VLVQEP
+435 VQVQEP
-441 SAEDTIAILRGLKE
+441 SVEDTIAILRGLKE

-491 DLIDEAASRLRIEID
+491 DLVDEAASRLRIEID
-506 SVPEVIDEVERRI
+506 SVPEEIDEVERRI

-524 EQQALEKEDD
+524 EQQALEKEED
-534 DASKQRVKKLNLDL
+534 DASQQRLDKLNAEL
-548 AELKEKSNALKAGW
+548 AELKEKASTLKAGW
-562 KNEKENLGQIR
+562 QNEQATLSQIR
-573 KLMEQIETL
+573 ELMEQIEAL
-582 RFESEQAKRTGNL
+582 RIESEQAKRRGDL
-595 AKASELEYGKIPA
+595 AKASELEYGRIPA
-608 LETELE
+608 LDAQLKTV
-614 TLREAVE
+614 REAVE
-621 ADENGTQMLK
+621 ADAHGTQMLK
-631 EHVSAED
+631 ERVSAED

-649 PVYRL
+649 PVFRL

-662 LHMEER
+662 LNMETR
-668 LSEQVIG
+668 LREQVIG
-675 QNEAVS
+675 QDEAVA

-697 EQPLGSF
+697 DRPLGSF

-727 DVNAIVRIDMSEYME
+727 DVNAMVRIDMSEYME

-771 HPYCVILLDEVE
+771 YPYCVILLDEVE

-804 GQGRTVDFK
+804 GHGRTVDFK
-813 YTVVIMTSN
+813 NTVVIMTSN
-822 IGSQWISDSHLRN
+822 IGSQWISDTYLAAE
-835 DEIRQKVMDALQA
+835 DIRRKVMEALQA
-848 HFTPEFL
+848 HFPPEFL
-855 NRVDDLIIFDR
+855 NRIDDLIIFER

-874 IVTLEIT
+874 IVMLELA
-881 QLSAR
+881 QLSTR

-893 LTLTDSAK
+893 LTLSESAK
-901 TELVNRGFDAVY
+901 EELVARGFDAVY

-931 IDMLESKFQD
+931 IQMLEGTFKD
-941 GDAIAVDFAD
+941 GDAIVTDLAD
-951 GEFLFSA
+951 GEFVSSVE
-958 K
+958 KN

>member
-1 MHTNP
+1 
-6 PSPFNILALLLLSI
+6 
-20 MHYSLVG
+20 
-27 RSKRSDLRH
+27 
-36 AKPNEILC
+36 
-44 VVGRYACSVYITH
+44 
-57 FYNHVCDKKHLKN
+57 
-70 KKLNNPVHLIYL
+70 
-82 HFYCSQLCNIACKG
+82 
-96 EQKMRLDKFTI
+96 MRFDRWTI
-107 KAQEALQSAQSL
+107 KAQEALQTAQSL
-119 ASEKHNPELSTEHLM
+119 ASDTQSPELGIEHLM
-134 QSLINQTDGIVT
+134 LALMRQTDGIVT
-146 PIFQKLGVDVHGITA
+146 PIFQKLGVDIPRISSAIESA
-161 VLEDLIQKSPKVQ
+161 VEKTPKVQ
-174 GVSSDI
+174 GTAAEMRI
-180 RVSIPLQSVLETAL
+180 APALQSVFDSAFKEATAL
-194 KEATSLKDEY
+194 KDAY
-204 VSTEHLLIACAES
+204 VSTEHLLIACAEV
-217 KQDKVGKILS
+217 KQREIGKILRE
-227 DAGITKDKI
+227 AGVTKDKI

-250 DQNPEDKYQTLT
+250 DQNPEDKYQALT

-267 LTQEAMTGKLD
+267 LTEEAISGKLD

-357 RLKAVLADVEQ
+357 RLKAVLADIEQ
-368 AEGQVVLFIDELHT
+368 AEGQVILFIDELHT

-435 VLVQEP
+435 VQVEEP
-441 SAEDTIAILRGLKE
+441 SVEDTIAILRGLKE

-481 SDRFLPDKAV
+481 SERFLPDKAV
-491 DLIDEAASRLRIEID
+491 DLVDEAASRLRIEID
-506 SVPEVIDEVERRI
+506 SVPEEIDEVERRI

-524 EQQALEKEDD
+524 EQQALEKEQDT
-534 DASKQRVKKLNLDL
+534 ASKQRLEKLVAEL
-548 AELKEKSNALKAGW
+548 AGLKEKANALKATW
-562 KNEKENLGQIR
+562 QNEKASLTQIGE
-573 KLMEQIETL
+573 LMEQIEAL
-582 RFESEQAKRTGNL
+582 RIESEQAKRVGNL
-595 AKASELEYGKIPA
+595 GRASELEYGKIPELESQLKNVREA
-608 LETELE
+608 LETD
-614 TLREAVE
+614 TQA
-621 ADENGTQMLK
+621 TQMLK
-631 EHVSAED
+631 EQVGAED

-662 LHMEER
+662 INMEER
-668 LSEQVIG
+668 LREQVIG
-675 QNEAVS
+675 QDEAVS

-689 SRVGLGDP
+689 ARVGLGDP
-697 EQPLGSF
+697 DRPLGSF

-727 DVNAIVRIDMSEYME
+727 DANAMVRIDMSEYME

-813 YTVVIMTSN
+813 NTVVIMTSN
-822 IGSQWISDSHLRN
+822 IGSQWISDALL
-835 DEIRQKVMDALQA
+835 DTKEIRYKVMEAVQA
-848 HFTPEFL
+848 HFPPEFL
-855 NRVDDLIIFDR
+855 NRIDDLIIFDR
-866 LGIEELKQ
+866 LGIEELKR
-874 IVTLEIT
+874 IVTLELA
-881 QLSAR
+881 QLSHR
-886 FAEKEMT
+886 FAEKEMS
-893 LTLTDSAK
+893 LTLSESAN
-901 TELVNRGFDAVY
+901 EALVKRGFDAVY

-918 RRTLQRDILNPLA
+918 RRTIQRDILNPLA
-931 IDMLESKFQD
+931 IQILEGTFQD
-941 GDAIAVDFAD
+941 GDAIAVDFGD
-951 GEFLFSA
+951 RGFVFR
-958 K
+958 KV

>member
-1 MHTNP
+1 
-6 PSPFNILALLLLSI
+6 
-20 MHYSLVG
+20 
-27 RSKRSDLRH
+27 
-36 AKPNEILC
+36 
-44 VVGRYACSVYITH
+44 
-57 FYNHVCDKKHLKN
+57 
-70 KKLNNPVHLIYL
+70 
-82 HFYCSQLCNIACKG
+82 
-96 EQKMRLDKFTI
+96 MRFDRFTI
-107 KAQEALQSAQSL
+107 KAQEALQSAQTL
-119 ASEKHNPELSTEHLM
+119 ASELQSPELNVEHLM
-134 QSLINQTDGIVT
+134 LSLINQTDGIVT
-146 PIFQKLGVDVHGITA
+146 PIFQKLGVDIQRVISD
-161 VLEDLIQKSPKVQ
+161 LEGKIQQSPKVE
-174 GVSSDI
+174 GVSSEQRI
-180 RVSIPLQSVLETAL
+180 SLALQSILDTAL
-194 KEATSLKDEY
+194 KEATTLKDEY
-204 VSTEHLLIACAES
+204 VSTEHLLIACSES
-217 KQDKVGKILS
+217 KQSDVGQILREV
-227 DAGITKDKI
+227 GVTKDKI
-236 LKALVDIRGNQRIT
+236 LAALVDIRGTQRIT
-250 DQNPEDKYQTLT
+250 DQNPEDKYQALT

-267 LTQEAMTGKLD
+267 LTQEALSGKLD

-285 EIRRVMQVLSRR
+285 EIRRIMQVLSRR

-341 LGALI
+341 IGALI

-368 AEGQVVLFIDELHT
+368 AEGEVVLFIDELHT

-435 VLVQEP
+435 VQVHEP
-441 SAEDTIAILRGLKE
+441 SVEDTIAILRGLKDK
-455 RYETHHGV
+455 YETHHGV
-463 QIQDNAIVAAA
+463 QIQDNAIVSAA
-474 TLSKRYI
+474 TLSNRYI

-491 DLIDEAASRLRIEID
+491 DLVDEAASRLRIEID

-534 DASKQRVKKLNLDL
+534 DASKQRLDKLNQDL
-548 AELKEKSNALKAGW
+548 AELNEKAVSLKASW
-562 KNEKENLGQIR
+562 INEKENLIQIR
-573 KLMEQIETL
+573 TIMEQVEKL
-582 RFESEQAKRTGNL
+582 RFESEQAKRGGNL
-595 AKASELEYGKIPA
+595 AKASELEYGKIP
-608 LETELE
+608 ELE
-614 TLREAVE
+614 SQLNSLRDVIDKES
-621 ADENGTQMLK
+621 NGTHMLK
-631 EHVSAED
+631 ERVSAED

-662 LHMEER
+662 LYMEER
-668 LSEQVIG
+668 LCEQVIG
-675 QNEAVS
+675 QDEAVS
-681 AVSNAIRR
+681 TVSNAIRR

-697 EQPLGSF
+697 ERPLGSF

-813 YTVVIMTSN
+813 NTVVIMTSN
-822 IGSQWISDSHLRN
+822 IGSQWINDSNLGSEDIHR
-835 DEIRQKVMDALQA
+835 KVMDALRS
-848 HFTPEFL
+848 HFPPEFL

-866 LGIEELKQ
+866 LGIEELKR
-874 IVTLEIT
+874 IVSLE
-881 QLSAR
+881 LSKLSER
-886 FAEKEMT
+886 FAEKDMT
-893 LTLTDSAK
+893 LMLTDGA
-901 TELVNRGFDAVY
+901 TEELVNRGFDPVY

-918 RRTLQRDILNPLA
+918 RRILQRDILNPLS
-931 IDMLESKFQD
+931 IEILEGNLHE
-941 GDAIAVDFAD
+941 GDKLEVDFKD
-951 GEFLFSA
+951 NEFVF
-958 K
+958 KTHT

>member
-1 MHTNP
+1 
-6 PSPFNILALLLLSI
+6 
-20 MHYSLVG
+20 
-27 RSKRSDLRH
+27 
-36 AKPNEILC
+36 
-44 VVGRYACSVYITH
+44 
-57 FYNHVCDKKHLKN
+57 
-70 KKLNNPVHLIYL
+70 
-82 HFYCSQLCNIACKG
+82 
-96 EQKMRLDKFTI
+96 MRFDRLTI
-107 KAQEALQSAQSL
+107 RAQEALETAQNLATDAQS
-119 ASEKHNPELSTEHLM
+119 PELNVEHLM
-134 QSLINQTDGIVT
+134 LALLHQPDGIVT
-146 PIFQKLGVDVHGITA
+146 PIFQKLGVDTLEITSA
-161 VLEDLIQKSPKVQ
+161 VESAVQKAPKVQ
-174 GVSSDI
+174 GAASQMRISHA
-180 RVSIPLQSVLETAL
+180 LQSVLDAGF
-194 KEATSLKDEY
+194 KEATVLKDEY
-204 VSTEHLLIACAES
+204 VSTEHLLIACAEA
-217 KQDKVGKILS
+217 KQTEVGRILRE
-227 DAGITKDKI
+227 AGITKDKI

-250 DQNPEDKYQTLT
+250 DQNPEDKYQALT
-262 RFGRE
+262 RFGRD
-267 LTQEAMTGKLD
+267 LTQEAISGKLD

-320 QRIADGDVP
+320 QRVADGDVP
-329 ESLRE
+329 ESLRD

-435 VLVQEP
+435 VQVEEP
-441 SAEDTIAILRGLKE
+441 SVEDTIAILRGLKE

-481 SDRFLPDKAV
+481 SERFLPDKAV
-491 DLIDEAASRLRIEID
+491 DLVDEAASRLRIEID
-506 SVPEVIDEVERRI
+506 SVPEEIDEVERRI

-524 EQQALEKEDD
+524 EQQALEKEEDS
-534 DASKQRVKKLNLDL
+534 ASQQRLEKLIGEL
-548 AELKEKSNALKAGW
+548 AELEERANSLKARW
-562 KNEKENLGQIR
+562 QNEKANLTQIGG
-573 KLMEQIETL
+573 LMEQIETL
-582 RFESEQAKRTGNL
+582 RIESEQAKRGGNL
-595 AKASELEYGKIPA
+595 ARASELEYGKIP
-608 LETELE
+608 ELE
-614 TLREAVE
+614 SQLKTVRDAMER
-621 ADENGTQMLK
+621 NTQGTQMLK
-631 EHVSAED
+631 EQVRAED

-654 MEGETQKL
+654 MEGETEKL
-662 LHMEER
+662 VNMEER
-668 LSEQVIG
+668 LREQVIG
-675 QNEAVS
+675 QDVAVS

-689 SRVGLGDP
+689 ARVGLGDP
-697 EQPLGSF
+697 DRPLGSF

-727 DVNAIVRIDMSEYME
+727 DANAMTRIDMSEYME

-813 YTVVIMTSN
+813 NAVVIMTSN
-822 IGSQWISDSHLRN
+822 IGSQWISDALL
-835 DEIRQKVMDALQA
+835 DEKDIRRKVMEAVQS
-848 HFTPEFL
+848 HFPPEFL
-855 NRVDDLIIFDR
+855 NRIDDLIIFDR
-866 LGIEELKQ
+866 LGIDALKR
-874 IVTLEIT
+874 IVTLELM
-881 QLSAR
+881 QLSQR

-893 LTLTDSAK
+893 LVLSESAN
-901 TELVNRGFDAVY
+901 EALVNRGFDPVY

-918 RRTLQRDILNPLA
+918 RRTIQRDILNPLA
-931 IDMLESKFQD
+931 IQILEGTFQD
-941 GDAIAVDFAD
+941 GDAIAVDFGD
-951 GEFLFSA
+951 EEFIFQKA
-958 K
+958 

>member
-1 MHTNP
+1 
-6 PSPFNILALLLLSI
+6 
-20 MHYSLVG
+20 
-27 RSKRSDLRH
+27 
-36 AKPNEILC
+36 
-44 VVGRYACSVYITH
+44 
-57 FYNHVCDKKHLKN
+57 
-70 KKLNNPVHLIYL
+70 
-82 HFYCSQLCNIACKG
+82 
-96 EQKMRLDKFTI
+96 MRFDRFTI
-107 KAQEALQSAQSL
+107 KAQEALQTAQSL
-119 ASEKHNPELSTEHLM
+119 ASDAQSPELGVEHLM
-134 QSLINQTDGIVT
+134 LALIGQTDGIVM
-146 PIFQKLGVDVHGITA
+146 PIFQKLGADIPGITSSVEA
-161 VLEDLIQKSPKVQ
+161 AAQKTPKVQ
-174 GVSSDI
+174 GPAVEMRIASA
-180 RVSIPLQSVLETAL
+180 LQSVLDSAF
-194 KEATSLKDEY
+194 KEATSLKDAY
-204 VSTEHLLIACAES
+204 VSTEHLLIACAET
-217 KQDKVGKILS
+217 KQTEIGKILRE
-227 DAGITKDKI
+227 AGVTKDKI

-250 DQNPEDKYQTLT
+250 DQNPEDKYQALT

-267 LTQEAMTGKLD
+267 LTQEAISGKLD

-357 RLKAVLADVEQ
+357 RLKAVLADIEQ
-368 AEGQVVLFIDELHT
+368 AEGQVILFIDELHT

-435 VLVQEP
+435 VQVEEP
-441 SAEDTIAILRGLKE
+441 SVEDTIAILRGLKE

-481 SDRFLPDKAV
+481 SERFLPDKAV
-491 DLIDEAASRLRIEID
+491 DLVDEAASRLRIEID
-506 SVPEVIDEVERRI
+506 SVPEEIDEVERRI

-524 EQQALEKEDD
+524 EQQALEKEE
-534 DASKQRVKKLNLDL
+534 DAASQQRLEKLIAEL
-548 AELKEKSNALKAGW
+548 AELKEKANALKAAW
-562 KNEKENLGQIR
+562 QNEKASLTQIGA
-573 KLMEQIETL
+573 LMEQIEAL
-582 RFESEQAKRTGNL
+582 RIESEQAKRSGNL
-595 AKASELEYGKIPA
+595 GRASELEYGKIPELESQLNTIRAA
-608 LETELE
+608 LETD
-614 TLREAVE
+614 AQ
-621 ADENGTQMLK
+621 GTQMLK
-631 EHVSAED
+631 EQVSAED

-662 LHMEER
+662 LHMEAR
-668 LSEQVIG
+668 LCEQVIG
-675 QNEAVS
+675 QDEAVS

-689 SRVGLGDP
+689 ARVGLGDP
-697 EQPLGSF
+697 DRPLGSF

-727 DVNAIVRIDMSEYME
+727 DANAMASIDMSEYME

-813 YTVVIMTSN
+813 NTVVIMTSN
-822 IGSQWISDSHLRN
+822 IGSQWISDALLN
-835 DEIRQKVMDALQA
+835 GKEIRRKVMEAVQA
-848 HFTPEFL
+848 HFPPEFL
-855 NRVDDLIIFDR
+855 NRIDDLIIFDR
-866 LGIEELKQ
+866 LDIAALQ
-874 IVTLEIT
+874 RIVTLELV
-881 QLSAR
+881 QLSLR

-893 LTLTDSAK
+893 LTLTEAANAA
-901 TELVNRGFDAVY
+901 LVKRGFDPVY

-918 RRTLQRDILNPLA
+918 RRTIQRDILNPLA
-931 IDMLESKFQD
+931 IEMLEGNFHD
-941 GDAIAVDFAD
+941 GDAVAVAFED
-951 GEFLFSA
+951 GEFVFR
-958 K
+958 KG

>member
-1 MHTNP
+1 
-6 PSPFNILALLLLSI
+6 
-20 MHYSLVG
+20 
-27 RSKRSDLRH
+27 
-36 AKPNEILC
+36 
-44 VVGRYACSVYITH
+44 
-57 FYNHVCDKKHLKN
+57 
-70 KKLNNPVHLIYL
+70 
-82 HFYCSQLCNIACKG
+82 
-96 EQKMRLDKFTI
+96 MRFDRFTI
-107 KAQEALQSAQSL
+107 KAQEALETAQGLAADVQS
-119 ASEKHNPELSTEHLM
+119 PELGVEHLM
-134 QSLINQTDGIVT
+134 LALIRQTDGIVT
-146 PIFQKLGVDVHGITA
+146 PILQKLGADTAGITSA
-161 VLEDLIQKSPKVQ
+161 VETAVQKAPKVQ
-174 GVSSDI
+174 GTAAEMRI
-180 RVSIPLQSVLETAL
+180 APALQSVLDTGF
-194 KEATSLKDEY
+194 KEATALKDEY
-204 VSTEHLLIACAES
+204 ISTEHLLIACAET
-217 KQDKVGKILS
+217 KQSEVGKTLRE
-227 DAGITKDKI
+227 AGVTKDKI
-236 LKALVDIRGNQRIT
+236 LKALVDIRGTQRIT
-250 DQNPEDKYQTLT
+250 DQNPEDKYQALT

-267 LTQEAMTGKLD
+267 LTQEAISGKLD

-329 ESLRE
+329 ESLRD

-357 RLKAVLADVEQ
+357 RLKALLADVEQ
-368 AEGQVVLFIDELHT
+368 AAGQVVLFIDELHT

-435 VLVQEP
+435 VQVEEP
-441 SAEDTIAILRGLKE
+441 SVEDTIAILRGLKE

-463 QIQDNAIVAAA
+463 QIQDSAIVAAA

-481 SDRFLPDKAV
+481 SERFLPDKAV
-491 DLIDEAASRLRIEID
+491 DLVDEAASRLRIEID
-506 SVPEVIDEVERRI
+506 SVPEEIDEVERRI

-524 EQQALEKEDD
+524 EQQALEKEEDG
-534 DASKQRVKKLNLDL
+534 ASQQRLEKLTAEL
-548 AELKEKSNALKAGW
+548 AELKERANALKAAW
-562 KNEKENLGQIR
+562 QNEKTNLTLIGG
-573 KLMEQIETL
+573 LMEQIEAL
-582 RFESEQAKRTGNL
+582 RIASEQAKRAGNL
-595 AKASELEYGKIPA
+595 GRASEIEYGKIPELESRLKTVRET
-608 LETELE
+608 LETD
-614 TLREAVE
+614 AQ
-621 ADENGTQMLK
+621 GTQMLK
-631 EHVSAED
+631 ERVSAED

-649 PVYRL
+649 PVSRL

-662 LHMEER
+662 LSMEER
-668 LSEQVIG
+668 LREHVIG
-675 QNEAVS
+675 QDEAVS

-689 SRVGLGDP
+689 ARVGLGDP
-697 EQPLGSF
+697 DQPLGSF

-727 DVNAIVRIDMSEYME
+727 DANAMARIDMSEYME

-783 KAHPEVFNV
+783 KAHSEVFNV

-813 YTVVIMTSN
+813 NTVVIMTSN
-822 IGSQWISDSHLRN
+822 IGSQWISDALL
-835 DEIRQKVMDALQA
+835 DAKEIRWKVMEAVQT
-848 HFTPEFL
+848 HFPPEFL
-855 NRVDDLIIFDR
+855 NRIDDLIIFDR
-866 LGIEELKQ
+866 LGIEELKR
-874 IVTLEIT
+874 IVTLELT
-881 QLSAR
+881 QLSHR
-886 FAEKEMT
+886 FAEREMT
-893 LTLTDSAK
+893 LTLSEPAK
-901 TELVNRGFDAVY
+901 AELVKRGFDAVY

-931 IDMLESKFQD
+931 IQMLEGTFHN
-941 GDAIAVDFAD
+941 GDAIAVDFEDEALV
-951 GEFLFSA
+951 FR
-958 K
+958 KT